1 MVDSLGLTVVNRP
14 AIFMQQ
20 ATRKRFIAIYETR
33 LNEQIIYPPQGEKTT
48 YRRILELLAL
58 KKRLRPHVREKQD
71 SVRFYFLCVE
81 DVGRT
86 EIMGGGQVT
95 QDKAFYMQ

>member
-1 MVDSLGLTVVNRP
+1 MSKQFIVVSYDISDDKRRRKIMK
-14 AIFMQQ
+14 AMEDFG
-20 ATRKRFIAIYETR
+20 TRVQYSVFECR
-33 LNEQIIYPPQGEKTT
+33 LEAK
-48 YRRILELLAL
+48 ELLAL

-71 SVRFYFLCVE
+71 SVRFYFLCIE

-95 QDKAFYMQ
+95 QDKPFYMR